1 MVGLKPI
8 LQTPKNQEC
17 PLKLH
22 LILALALLSIS
33 LKADTGHPA
42 IRYIFPLPNSTCVTT
57 KTTIILKPDS
67 ALLTQITDPADL
79 IEVKTNDNVLD
90 GTTHFATDNF
100 TIIRKLDNE
109 LARGR
114 TVEVTVKLQPYG
126 FDDFQTIFSTA
137 ECENNAMPPVLKK
150 GSEASAQVIESDEV
164 TPVRLINGKAVPS
177 DFPEIETTIHGE
189 TAPGR
194 IFFGTN
200 FPKTDYSTYIIIL
213 ENDGTPWFYR
223 RYNDSFND
231 GLDGVARFT
240 AQPATGQL
248 SVHRYEIYDVLLD
261 QTFTEMDTIFPGHG
275 YWADDHELQLL
286 ENGHTLLIA
295 RETIHIDMNDVIGG
309 GRENASVEAHHFQ
322 ELDQNRDVI
331 FEWRSWDY
339 LDIRD
344 TFVGIT
350 YNHIDYVH
358 MNSVALDFD
367 GHFIVSIREY
377 SMIMK
382 IHRITGDVIW
392 KWGGIQNEFDWINED
407 RPFAFQHD
415 ARPVKGKPDNYVMFD
430 NGRGSDPEYS
440 RAVEYKLDT
449 EAEPMTAEKV
459 WEYADE
465 NWFSIA
471 MGSAQRL
478 SNGNTLIDWPS
489 CDWSS
494 DRLGM
499 MRVTEVNANN
509 DLLWEMQSFTNM
521 NYRCRRY
528 EWDGTMQQPYLI
540 IENMGSVIRLIFH
553 KFGDTDVDYY
563 NIYAGNAPDALA
575 LIDST
580 QQTWTDINT
589 FMLEGTQQYFS
600 VTAVNTAG
608 EETGFSNRETT
619 QIKVTTAG
627 ENMVNNGDFENG
639 FDHWEWRLEDADA
652 DYEVTGGQLHFII
665 HDGGNADWNIQALY
679 PGIMLIKGNTY
690 RFEFDAWADQNRLVW
705 FDVRKNG
712 DPWTDYSKMGG
723 TALTQNKNHHAFEF
737 TMNNFTD
744 PNARIV
750 LNVGT
755 HDADVYVDN
764 VSLIQIVQS
773 NVAES
778 PVFPGNFSLG
788 RNYPNPFN
796 PVTNIQYT
804 LPEQANIRIDIYNV
818 LGEIVQ
824 KIIDQNREA
833 GVYSQTW
840 DASDLSTGVYFI
852 HMVAKTSRDQSSYHQ
867 IRKCLYLK

>member
-1 MVGLKPI
+1 MKLHPI
-8 LQTPKNQEC
+8 LV
-17 PLKLH
+17 
-22 LILALALLSIS
+22 LALLSVP
-33 LKADTGHPA
+33 LKADTGHTA
-42 IRYIFPLPNSTCVTT
+42 VQYIFPLPNSTCVTT

-90 GTTHFATDNF
+90 GTTRFATDNF
-100 TIIRKLDNE
+100 TIIRKLDHE
-109 LARGR
+109 LARGQ
-114 TVEVTVKLQPYG
+114 TVDVTVKLQPYG
-126 FDDFQTIFSTA
+126 FDNFQTSFSTPEYA
-137 ECENNAMPPVLKK
+137 NNPMPPVLKNQ
-150 GSEASAQVIESDEV
+150 SEASAQVIELDEF
-164 TPVRLINGKAVPS
+164 TPVRLIHGKAVPS
-177 DFPEIETTIHGE
+177 DFPEIETTLYGE

-200 FPKTDYSTYIIIL
+200 FPKTGYSTYIAIL
-213 ENDGTPWFYR
+213 ENDGTPYFYR
-223 RYNDSFND
+223 RYSELD
-231 GLDGVARFT
+231 GLARFT
-240 AQPATGQL
+240 AHPATGQL
-248 SVHRYEIYDVLLD
+248 SFHRYEIYDVLLD
-261 QTFTEMDTIFPGHG
+261 QTFTEMDTLFPGHD

-295 RETIHIDMNDVIGG
+295 RETIGIDMNDVISGG
-309 GRENASVEAHHFQ
+309 HENASVEAHHFQ

-344 TFVGIT
+344 TFVDIT
-350 YNHIDYVH
+350 GSHMDYVH
-358 MNSVALDFD
+358 MNSIALDFD
-367 GHFIVSIREY
+367 GHYIISIREY

-415 ARPVKGKPDNYVMFD
+415 ARPVKGKPGHYVMFD
-430 NGRGSDPEYS
+430 NGRNSDPEYS
-440 RAVEYKLDT
+440 RAVEYSLDT
-449 EAEPMTAEKV
+449 QAMTAEKV

-465 NWFSIA
+465 NWFTGW
-471 MGSAQRL
+471 MGSVQRL

-489 CDWSS
+489 CDYSS

-499 MRVTEVNANN
+499 MRVTEVNANR

-521 NYRCRRY
+521 NYRCRRHD
-528 EWDGTMQQPYLI
+528 WDGMMQQPYLI

-553 KFGDTDVDYY
+553 KFGDTDVAYY
-563 NIYAGNAPDALA
+563 NIYAGTAPNALV

-580 QQTWTDINT
+580 QQTWTDINSV
-589 FMLEGTQQYFS
+589 MLEGAQQYFS

-608 EETGFSNRETT
+608 EESDFSNCETT
-619 QIKVTTAG
+619 RIQVTTPG

-639 FDHWEWRLEDADA
+639 FDHWEWWEQDADA
-652 DYEVTGGQLHFII
+652 DYEVTGNQLHFII
-665 HDGGNADWNIQALY
+665 RDGGNANWNIQAIY
-679 PGIMLIKGNTY
+679 PGILLIRGNTY
-690 RFEFDAWADQNRLVW
+690 RFEFDAWSDGIRVVW
-705 FDVRKNG
+705 FDVGKNG
-712 DPWTDYSKMGG
+712 DPWTDYSKIGG
-723 TALTQNKNHHAFEF
+723 TALKPFKEHHAYEF
-737 TMNNFTD
+737 IMNDLTE

-755 HDADVYVDN
+755 DDTDVYVDN

-773 NVAES
+773 DIAES
-778 PVFPGNFSLG
+778 SVFPSDFSLS

-796 PVTNIQYT
+796 PMTHIQYT
-804 LPEQANIRIDIYNV
+804 VPEQANIKIEIYNV
-818 LGEIVQ
+818 LGKVVHTL
-824 KIIDQNREA
+824 IDQTREA

-852 HMVAKTSRDQSSYHQ
+852 QMVVEISRDQSSYHQ